1 MAVLSVAKRRNWH
14 AGGFGTVPP
23 PALVLLSIVSVQLGA
38 ALTKG
43 LFAAVGPGGAVSL
56 RTACGALLLLLLWRP
71 RVRGRGSADRATV
84 LAFGLVLAGMSLAF
98 YAALDRLPLGAAVT
112 LSFAGP
118 LGVALLG
125 SRRPLDLL
133 WGGLALAGIALL
145 GPLGGGLDPRG
156 VALALLAGAFWGVYI
171 PLSARTGR
179 AFPGA
184 SGLALAMGVAA
195 LLTAPFGLAAGGARL
210 LDPRILLVGL
220 GVAILSS
227 VLPFTLELSA
237 LRRMPARTFG
247 ILLSLEP
254 AFGAIVGALAL
265 REGLSSRAVLAIGL
279 VVLASIG
286 ATVGARRTTHS
297 SPPPA

>member
-1 MAVLSVAKRRNWH
+1 MAMIDVAKRGNRR
-14 AGGFGTVPP
+14 AGAGATVPP

-43 LFAAVGPGGAVSL
+43 LFATVGPAGAVFL
-56 RTACGALLLLLLWRP
+56 RTACGALLLVALWRP
-71 RVRGRGSADRATV
+71 PVRGQARADLATV
-84 LAFGLVLAGMSLAF
+84 LAFGLVLAGMSLTF

-112 LSFAGP
+112 LSFMGP

-133 WGGLALAGIALL
+133 WGGLALSGVLL
-145 GPLGGGLDPRG
+145 IGPLGEGLDPRG
-156 VALALLAGAFWGVYI
+156 VALALLAGSLWGAYI

-195 LLTAPFGLAAGGARL
+195 VLAAPFGLAAGGAGL
-210 LDPRILLVGL
+210 LDPRALLCGL
-220 GVAILSS
+220 GVALLSS
-227 VLPFTLELSA
+227 VLPFTLEMTA
-237 LRRMPARTFG
+237 LRCMPARTFG

-254 AFGAIVGALAL
+254 AVGAIVGALAL
-265 REGLSSRAVLAIGL
+265 REGLSSRAVLAVGL
-279 VVLASIG
+279 VVLASVG
-286 ATVGARRTTHS
+286 STVGARRP
-297 SPPPA
+297 SPAALSPS

>member
-1 MAVLSVAKRRNWH
+1 MAVLGLAKRRDWQMS
-14 AGGFGTVPP
+14 GIGTVPP

-43 LFAAVGPGGAVSL
+43 LFGAVGPAGAVFL
-56 RTACGALLLLLLWRP
+56 RSVCGALLLLLIWRP
-71 RVRGRGSADRATV
+71 RVRGQARADLATV
-84 LAFGLVLAGMSLAF
+84 LAFGLVLAGMSLTF

-112 LSFAGP
+112 LSFTGP

-145 GPLGGGLDPRG
+145 GPLGGELDPRG
-156 VALALLAGAFWGVYI
+156 VALALLAGALWGAYI

-195 LLTAPFGLAAGGARL
+195 VLTAPFGLAAGSAGL
-210 LDPRILLVGL
+210 LDPRVLLFGL
-220 GVAILSS
+220 AVAILAS
-227 VLPFTLELSA
+227 VLPFTFEMSA
-237 LRRMPARTFG
+237 LRRMPARAFG

-254 AFGAIVGALAL
+254 AAGALVGALAL
-265 REGLSSRAVLAIGL
+265 REGLSPRALLAIGL
-279 VVLASIG
+279 VIIGSVG
-286 ATVGARRTTHS
+286 ATLGARRPTPA
-297 SPPPA
+297 SPAPS

>member
-1 MAVLSVAKRRNWH
+1 MAVHGLAKRWDLR
-14 AGGFGTVPP
+14 AGAIATVPP

-43 LFAAVGPGGAVSL
+43 LFAAVGPAGAVFL
-56 RTACGALLLLLLWRP
+56 RTAFGALLLVALWRP
-71 RVRGRGSADRATV
+71 RVRGQGPADRATV
-84 LAFGLVLAGMSLAF
+84 LAFGVVLAGMSLAF
-98 YAALDRLPLGAAVT
+98 YAALGRLPLGAAVT
-112 LSFAGP
+112 LSFVGP

-156 VALALLAGAFWGVYI
+156 VALALLAGALWGAYI

-195 LLTAPFGLAAGGARL
+195 VITAPFGLAAGGACL
-210 LDPRILLVGL
+210 LDPRVLLSGL

-227 VLPFTLELSA
+227 ALPFTLELAA
-237 LRRMPARTFG
+237 LRRLPARTVG

-254 AFGAIVGALAL
+254 AVGAIVGALAL

-279 VVLASIG
+279 VVLASVG
-286 ATVGARRTTHS
+286 ATVGVRRTTHV
-297 SPPPA
+297 SPAPP